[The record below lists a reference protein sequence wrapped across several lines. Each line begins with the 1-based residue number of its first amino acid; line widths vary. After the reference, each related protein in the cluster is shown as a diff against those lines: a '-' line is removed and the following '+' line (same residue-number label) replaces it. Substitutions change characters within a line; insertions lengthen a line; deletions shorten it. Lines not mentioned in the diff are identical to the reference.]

1 VIQEI
6 PVERPDVVAARC
18 ADTLSATELDRFR
31 RRIRAATDAAGEVRL
46 LLDVR
51 DWSGWESLSALFED
65 LRADAMLH
73 GAVSRLA
80 VIGDSAWHAMGAQA
94 VRPLLDG
101 DVRYFTPEERPI
113 AFDWIAG

>member
-1 VIQEI
+1 MIEEI

-18 ADTLSATELDRFR
+18 ADTLSAEDLDRFR
-31 RRIRAATDAAGEVRL
+31 RRIRAATGAAGEVRL

-51 DWSGWESLSALFED
+51 DRSGWESLSALFED
-65 LRADAMLH
+65 IRADATLH

-80 VIGDSAWHAMGAQA
+80 VVGDSAWHAMGARG
-94 VRPLLDG
+94 VRPLPEG
-101 DVRYFTPEERPI
+101 DVRYFTPEERRI